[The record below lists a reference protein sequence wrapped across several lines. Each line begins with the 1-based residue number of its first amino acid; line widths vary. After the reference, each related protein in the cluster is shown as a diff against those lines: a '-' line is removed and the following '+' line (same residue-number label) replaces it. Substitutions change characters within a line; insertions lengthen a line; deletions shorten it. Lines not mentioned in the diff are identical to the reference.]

1 MANKEDEIGALWAST
16 TKDGK
21 MYLRGKVNG
30 QDVILWPNE
39 WKKEGERTPDWRVY
53 KSQPRDA
60 QATQPTNTQPTNTQ
74 PKPQATQEAVYA
86 PTYKEDEESF
96 DIPF

>member
-1 MANKEDEIGALWAST
+1 MANKEDEIGALWEST

-21 MYLRGKVNG
+21 VYLKGKIDGREV
-30 QDVILWPNE
+30 VLWRNE

-60 QATQPTNTQPTNTQ
+60 QAAPQATQPTNTQRNQ
-74 PKPQATQEAVYA
+74 QATQEAVYA
-86 PTYKEDEESF
+86 PTYKEDAESF

>member
-1 MANKEDEIGALWAST
+1 MANKEDEIGALWEST
-16 TKDGK
+16 TKE
-21 MYLRGKVNG
+21 GKVYLKG
-30 QDVILWPNE
+30 KIDGREVVLWRNE

-60 QATQPTNTQPTNTQ
+60 QAAPQATQPTNQQ

-86 PTYKEDEESF
+86 PHNAEDDF
-96 DIPF
+96 DF